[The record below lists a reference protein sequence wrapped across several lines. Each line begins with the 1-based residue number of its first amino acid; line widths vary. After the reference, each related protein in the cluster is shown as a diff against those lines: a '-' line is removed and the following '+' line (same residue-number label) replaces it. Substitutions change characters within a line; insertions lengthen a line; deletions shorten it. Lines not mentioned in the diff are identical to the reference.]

1 MTDMYNYFVA
11 HVAPNSKINSY
22 DVFCG
27 LKIWLVEKAGGIDRC
42 GGKNGK
48 IIKYNEKKFI
58 DELCSGKNPTIFLC
72 SERIWGK
79 GDWSEALNCH
89 FSARFTSTEDIV
101 LSVCAEKIALHE
113 LVDSFFR
120 ILSISGLVDYA
131 YSYCETHAYGFS
143 YAAGVFTP
151 DDEHPLLWPRSSE
164 VGMWWK
170 KQRAGA
176 TDSFIRDVYPVN
188 IFSDRKLSALPP
200 EKRTAL
206 ESAMKRFGVCDTR
219 GKFTVWALDNHEL
232 ETVRTELKAVELLAS
247 YCP

>member
-1 MTDMYNYFVA
+1 MDKFNYFVA
-11 HVAPNSKINSY
+11 HVEPVSKINSY
-22 DVFCG
+22 DVFCCLRAWL
-27 LKIWLVEKAGGIDRC
+27 LKVAGKIDRC
-42 GGKNGK
+42 GGKYGK

-79 GDWSEALNCH
+79 GDWSEALNCD
-89 FSARFTSTEDIV
+89 FSASFTNDEGLIFSACAGKTE
-101 LSVCAEKIALHE
+101 LHG
-113 LVDSFFR
+113 LVDTFFEMTH
-120 ILSISGLVDYA
+120 ITGFFDYA
-131 YSYCETHAYGFS
+131 YSYCETHAFGFG
-143 YAAGVFTP
+143 YAAGAFTP
-151 DDEHPLLWPRSSE
+151 DDDHPFMWSRRSE
-164 VGMWWK
+164 VGRWMK
-170 KQRAGA
+170 KQWDGLS
-176 TDSFIRDVYPVN
+176 DFFIRDVYPVN

-219 GKFTVWALDNHEL
+219 GEFTVWALDNHEL